1 MPRPK
6 TTSGTPEATT
16 AAPGPRAATPMPAS
30 RTAGRLRPATVLP
43 PLVFGL
49 LLLSAWEAVTRT
61 KTVSAFFLPAP
72 GTVAQAFVDAVTDG
86 GLLDYTW
93 QTVVES
99 AAGSGLGIAAAL
111 PLGYLMARSTVAAR
125 ALQPYL
131 AASQAV
137 PAVALA
143 PLLALWIG
151 YGLLPIAILCA
162 LLVFF
167 PMLVNTMLGLRELDP
182 EVLNAARVD
191 GVGHWGMLRH
201 IEFPLALPSILA
213 GVRTGC
219 TLSITGAVVGEFV
232 MGGEGL
238 GQLLAVQRGQA
249 DSTGLFVSL
258 LTLTLLAAVTYG
270 TVRLAELAVDR

>member
-1 MPRPK
+1 M
-6 TTSGTPEATT
+6 
-16 AAPGPRAATPMPAS
+16 
-30 RTAGRLRPATVLP
+30 
-43 PLVFGL
+43 
-49 LLLSAWEAVTRT
+49 
-61 KTVSAFFLPAP
+61 
-72 GTVAQAFVDAVTDG
+72 
-86 GLLDYTW
+86 LDYTW

-111 PLGYLMARSTVAAR
+111 PLGYLMARSPLAAK
-125 ALQPYL
+125 ALQPYI

-143 PLLALWIG
+143 PLLALWAG

-162 LLVFF
+162 LMVFF

-191 GVGHWGMLRH
+191 GVGRWGMLRH

-249 DSTGLFVSL
+249 DSTGLFVTL

-270 TVRLAELAVDR
+270 AVRLAELAVDR

>member
-1 MPRPK
+1 ML
-6 TTSGTPEATT
+6 GYA
-16 AAPGPRAATPMPAS
+16 
-30 RTAGRLRPATVLP
+30 
-43 PLVFGL
+43 
-49 LLLSAWEAVTRT
+49 
-61 KTVSAFFLPAP
+61 
-72 GTVAQAFVDAVTDG
+72 
-86 GLLDYTW
+86 W

-111 PLGYLMARSTVAAR
+111 PLGYLMARSTIAAR

-191 GVGHWGMLRH
+191 GVGRWGMLRH

-258 LTLTLLAAVTYG
+258 LTLTLLAAATYG
-270 TVRLAELAVDR
+270 TVRLVELTVDR

>member
-1 MPRPK
+1 MP
-6 TTSGTPEATT
+6 TG
-16 AAPGPRAATPMPAS
+16 AAPARARWT
-30 RTAGRLRPATVLP
+30 LVRPAVALP
-43 PLVFGL
+43 PVVFGVL
-49 LLLSAWEAVTRT
+49 LLGTWEAVTRT
-61 KTVSAFFLPAP
+61 GAVAPFFLPAP
-72 GTVAQAFVDAVTDG
+72 GTVAQAFGEAVTDG
-86 GLLDYTW
+86 DLLEYTW

-99 AAGSGLGIAAAL
+99 AAGSGLGVAVAL
-111 PLGYLMARSTVAAR
+111 PLGYLVARSTLASR
-125 ALQPYL
+125 TLQPYI

-137 PAVALA
+137 PAVAIA
-143 PLLALWIG
+143 PLLALWAG

-167 PMLVNTMLGLRELDP
+167 PMLVNTVLGLRELDRD
-182 EVLNAARVD
+182 VLNAARVD
-191 GVGHWGMLRH
+191 GVGRWGMLRH

-249 DSTGLFVSL
+249 DTTGLFVTL
-258 LTLTLLAAVTYG
+258 LTLVLLAAVTHG
-270 TVRLAELAVDR
+270 TVRLAERAVAR

>member
-1 MPRPK
+1 M
-6 TTSGTPEATT
+6 
-16 AAPGPRAATPMPAS
+16 
-30 RTAGRLRPATVLP
+30 LP
-43 PLVFGL
+43 PLVFGAL
-49 LLLSAWEAVTRT
+49 LLGVWEAVTRT
-61 KTVSAFFLPAP
+61 GTVSVFFLPAP
-72 GTVAQAFVDAVTDG
+72 ATVARGFADAVAEG

-111 PLGYLMARSTVAAR
+111 PLGYLMARSPLAAK
-125 ALQPYL
+125 ALQPYI

-143 PLLALWIG
+143 PLLALWAG

-162 LLVFF
+162 LMVFF
-167 PMLVNTMLGLRELDP
+167 PMLVNTVLGLRELDP
-182 EVLNAARVD
+182 DVLNAARVD
-191 GVGHWGMLRH
+191 GVGRWGMLRH

-249 DSTGLFVSL
+249 DSTGLFVTL

-270 TVRLAELAVDR
+270 TVRLAELAVER